1 MNLLLD
7 THVLLW
13 ALSDAGQLAERAAAE
28 LAEEDNHRWFSP
40 ITAWEITM
48 LVRKEKIR
56 LPRPVEEWF
65 PWVRREF
72 PVQEA
77 PITSAIAVRA
87 GAMPGD
93 PADAFLVATAIVSG
107 FTLVTADQRLLD
119 LEGVDTLPAS

>member
-13 ALSDAGQLAERAAAE
+13 ALSDAGQLAERASAE
-28 LAEEDNHRWFSP
+28 LAEEDNLRWLSP

-56 LPRPVEEWF
+56 LPRPVGEWL
-65 PWVRREF
+65 PWIRREF

-77 PITSAIAVRA
+77 PITSAIAQRA
-87 GAMPGD
+87 GEMPGD
-93 PADAFLVATAIVSG
+93 PADAFLVATAITLG
-107 FTLVTADQRLLD
+107 FTLVTADQRLLE
-119 LEGVDTLPAS
+119 LEGVDTLAAN